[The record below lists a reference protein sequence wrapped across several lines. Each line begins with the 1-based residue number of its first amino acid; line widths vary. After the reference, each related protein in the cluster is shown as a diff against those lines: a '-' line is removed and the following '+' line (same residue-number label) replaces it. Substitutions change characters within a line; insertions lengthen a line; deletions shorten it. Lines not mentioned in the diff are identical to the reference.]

1 MPMSTF
7 VKTDAVMTMSEAD
20 KEIQAGERKL
30 AAMDFKAAL
39 SKFKRAIKLDP
50 KASEA
55 HFGKAE
61 AALGVPK
68 IPVDEVL
75 ADYQEAIALD
85 PENPF
90 YLARLGS
97 FSLEAGEWELA
108 EESYNRA
115 AEADPDNAYL
125 YFSEFGLEYYYT
137 WIAKNGEEA
146 TPDELEPVQHKC
158 LVYLIRSL
166 DLDEDSAK
174 RLLN

>member
-1 MPMSTF
+1 
-7 VKTDAVMTMSEAD
+7 MTMPDAE
-20 KEIQAGERKL
+20 KEIIAGERKL
-30 AAMDFKAAL
+30 AEMDFKAAL

-50 KASEA
+50 SQPAA

-68 IPVDEVL
+68 VTAEEVIT
-75 ADYQEAIALD
+75 DYKAAIELE

-97 FSLEAGEWELA
+97 FCLEVGEWELA

-115 AEADPDNAYL
+115 AEADPDNSYL
-125 YFSEFGLEYYYT
+125 YFSEFGLEYYYA
-137 WIAKNGEEA
+137 WLAKVGEEG
-146 TPDELEPVQHKC
+146 TEEDREPVVRKS

-166 DLDEDSAK
+166 DLDETSAK
-174 RLLN
+174 KLLS